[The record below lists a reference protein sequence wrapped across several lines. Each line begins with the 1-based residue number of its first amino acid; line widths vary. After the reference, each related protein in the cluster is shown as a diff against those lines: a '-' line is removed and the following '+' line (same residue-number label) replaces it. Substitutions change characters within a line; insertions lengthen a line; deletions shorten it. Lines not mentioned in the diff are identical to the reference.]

1 MNFDESKIKKIVEEV
16 RKEQLISPKLPDDSF
31 INYAKEGMYNIN
43 EYVGCMLDYESDL
56 DARALLKNYILYAN
70 HKRLAEFK
78 ELYTSDY
85 VALQLKY
92 NVDTSV

>member
-1 MNFDESKIKKIVEEV
+1 MNFDEFKVKKIVEEV
-16 RKEQLISPKLPDDSF
+16 RKEQLISPKMPDESF

-43 EYVGCMLDYESDL
+43 EYVGCMLDYEKDL
-56 DARALLKNYILYAN
+56 DARSLLKNYILYAN
-70 HKRLAEFK
+70 HKKLAEFK

>member
-1 MNFDESKIKKIVEEV
+1 MNFDEFKVKKIVEEV
-16 RKEQLISPKLPDDSF
+16 RKEQLISPKMSDESF

-43 EYVGCMLDYESDL
+43 EYVGCMLDYEKDL
-56 DARALLKNYILYAN
+56 DARSLLKNYILYAN

>member
-1 MNFDESKIKKIVEEV
+1 
-16 RKEQLISPKLPDDSF
+16 
-31 INYAKEGMYNIN
+31 MYNIN

-56 DARALLKNYILYAN
+56 DERSLLKNYILYAN

>member
-43 EYVGCMLDYESDL
+43 ESVGCMLDYESDL
-56 DARALLKNYILYAN
+56 DARSLLKNYILYAN